1 MGKLRPHPGL
11 EGKIVEMS
19 VKLAK
24 GESSCPHATYF
35 TSLHPDDPAS
45 SRGFPGRRSGALK
58 SLDIRLVNSNV
69 LAGMVLC
76 KGEDAFV
83 VCL

>member
-1 MGKLRPHPGL
+1 MGRLRPHPGL
-11 EGKIVEMS
+11 EGKIVKMS

-24 GESSCPHATYF
+24 GESGCPHATYF

-45 SRGFPGRRSGALK
+45 SIGFPGRRSGALK
-58 SLDIRLVNSNV
+58 SLDIRFVNSNA
-69 LAGMVLC
+69 LAGVVLH
-76 KGEDAFV
+76 KDEDAFV

>member
-35 TSLHPDDPAS
+35 TSLHPDDLAS

-69 LAGMVLC
+69 LAGMALC

>member
-35 TSLHPDDPAS
+35 TSLHPDDLAS
-45 SRGFPGRRSGALK
+45 SRGFPRRRSGVLK

-69 LAGMVLC
+69 LAEMVLC